1 MSSSSS
7 NSTVLV
13 TATGVLVDPRLSCVL
28 RVNENTPIESLLR
41 ELSQKLTI
49 QYNDFIKPIPPIEL
63 GPFDILIGSV
73 DRDMDRQKPISTLSN
88 PQSENSITIHFK
100 MPKPYAFHTLLSENK
115 ENLAQLE
122 ESLRLAQTSSK
133 SAQREKKADLLASG
147 SVENKSPGE
156 TRRQEMDD
164 LRRELMGEINGL
176 KASRTKQDE
185 RIKGQDERIKDQ
197 DERIKDQDERI
208 KDLEASN
215 AELLAS
221 NSELRASNSELRA
234 SNTQL
239 STSIKEMSTT
249 LQRHSTVL
257 HALHRRVLLDDA
269 RVLLSDTYAIPVDE
283 LRPGGQVTSGKPKT
297 LQQLVMYVRS
307 KLSQDDAHWLH
318 ENALKMIFD
327 SSSGTLRSGG
337 NAAAHH
343 ASKDDLRLAINDP
356 GLTALQTA
364 TLKNIYAFTNS
375 GILDI

>member
-1 MSSSSS
+1 
-7 NSTVLV
+7 
-13 TATGVLVDPRLSCVL
+13 VL

-49 QYNDFIKPIPPIEL
+49 KYNDFIKPIPPIEL
-63 GPFDILIGSV
+63 GPFDILIAV

-133 SAQREKKADLLASG
+133 SAQREKKADLVASG

-185 RIKGQDERIKDQ
+185 RIKGQ

-356 GLTALQTA
+356 SLTALQTA